1 LRLGNAGGAKG
12 PDFWCAVEDE
22 EVEVIGVEPEN
33 TIKGWTIRDSCIE
46 G

>member
-1 LRLGNAGGAKG
+1 LRPGNAGGAKG

-33 TIKGWTIRDSCIE
+33 TIKGRN
-46 G
+46 